1 SKAVQIPQL
10 QQIGLSGV
18 TAADI
23 QSSGFRTAVTWGE
36 EKCPQLT
43 VGLDMRYLSQ
53 YLNEFDNLPPNGIV
67 NNPIPRSPWSDPG
80 LFVDAV
86 LPVTD
91 KLTLRAGF
99 RADIVTTDIDKL
111 PPGPLAAPTHV
122 QPGDE
127 LRIMALAYGTAKWDN
142 EFNTMAGF
150 FSGEYKLD
158 EHLTPFMNF
167 GIAQS
172 PPSLTELYAL
182 SPFLAVVQNGLNS
195 VIGNPALT
203 PEQAWQL
210 EFGLRANYE
219 RF

>member
-1 SKAVQIPQL
+1 
-10 QQIGLSGV
+10 
-18 TAADI
+18 
-23 QSSGFRTAVTWGE
+23 
-36 EKCPQLT
+36 
-43 VGLDMRYLSQ
+43 
-53 YLNEFDNLPPNGIV
+53 
-67 NNPIPRSPWSDPG
+67 
-80 LFVDAV
+80 
-86 LPVTD
+86 
-91 KLTLRAGF
+91 
-99 RADIVTTDIDKL
+99 
-111 PPGPLAAPTHV
+111 
-122 QPGDE
+122 
-127 LRIMALAYGTAKWDN
+127 RIMALAYGTAKWDN

-219 RF
+219 RFRGGFNLFGAWIHNYITFQTEQTTPFQLLRFVNTDEATLFGAEWYGEYDLTC